1 MTLAHKVNIFQDR
14 NGISYLALYDVFIC
28 LFELW
33 KGIAAVILIAPC
45 CLGLLMLIE
54 EEDISELGVCVCV

>member
-33 KGIAAVILIAPC
+33 KGIAAVILTAPC
-45 CLGLLMLIE
+45 CLLMLIE